1 MKHLLIIMLS
11 LVSIQLYGQ
20 DSDLD
25 YLGTTAEGINF
36 YTKPSYVKVEEELFG
51 QYKIWISGI
60 INDEDLQSTQAEIV
74 TNFKNDKLKRIYTAK
89 MLYYVD
95 CQKDMLDICRTIFYD
110 KDGNVLLDNNSCEYD
125 IQYSDVIPDT
135 LGESIFNYTCKVA
148 QSKR

>member
-1 MKHLLIIMLS
+1 
-11 LVSIQLYGQ
+11 
-20 DSDLD
+20 
-25 YLGTTAEGINF
+25 
-36 YTKPSYVKVEEELFG
+36 
-51 QYKIWISGI
+51 
-60 INDEDLQSTQAEIV
+60 
-74 TNFKNDKLKRIYTAK
+74 